1 MKTITLLI
9 TSAVLLLLPFGLVAE
24 QKASNIVKSIDIQL
38 IEKTRFNK
46 NEPIK
51 KVFKD
56 FEYEGWLNSE
66 GDWNIKGKVTH
77 NRLRCAHYELGIQLG
92 KGAPACLNVEWLAEI
107 YYGTRKEQCN
117 SVAMNHS
124 GGGEIELLTTDL
136 KDITCVK
143 VVTKCTG
150 TCDK

>member
-1 MKTITLLI
+1 MKIITFLI
-9 TSAVLLLLPFGLVAE
+9 TSSILLLLPAGLYAE
-24 QKASNIVKSIDIQL
+24 QQASSIIKSIDIQL

-46 NEPIK
+46 NEPLK

-66 GDWNIKGKVTH
+66 GDWNIKGKVSH
-77 NRLRCAHYELGIQLG
+77 DRLRCAHYELGIQLG
-92 KGAPACLNVEWLAEI
+92 KGSPACLNVAWLSGI

-124 GGGEIELLTTDL
+124 GGGEIESLATEL
-136 KDITCVK
+136 KYITCVK
-143 VVTKCTG
+143 IVTKCTG
-150 TCDK
+150 TCGK

>member
-1 MKTITLLI
+1 MKNFIIKITAAMLMLL
-9 TSAVLLLLPFGLVAE
+9 SPAVYAE
-24 QKASNIVKSIDIQL
+24 QNASNIVRSIDIRL

-56 FEYEGWLNSE
+56 LEYEGWLNSE
-66 GDWNIKGKVTH
+66 GDWNIQGKVSH
-77 NRLRCAHYELGIQLG
+77 NRLRCATYELGVQLG
-92 KGAPACLNVEWLAEI
+92 KGSPACLNVKWI
-107 YYGTRKEQCN
+107 SGISYGTRKEQCN

-124 GGGEIELLTTDL
+124 GGGEIELLET
-136 KDITCVK
+136 KINDITCVK

-150 TCDK
+150 TCGK